1 MDCKPLY
8 RQAILQNLRDA
19 GCEEELI
26 DRFLILWDAG
36 NTADQLRLLSC
47 YRCRLLEKI
56 HRGQQ
61 QMDCLDY
68 LIYHLKKKNGNG

>member
-1 MDCKPLY
+1 MDCKPLD